1 MEAGRLRIRRATAED
16 ATAIVRL
23 GHGMC
28 RSMGF
33 TDADG
38 VEVTEAAC
46 EADLV
51 GAIQTG
57 RRRGWV
63 AGMPARTVASSEGPV
78 VDQHPPRSGSV
89 SGPTRTVMDM

>member
-1 MEAGRLRIRRATAED
+1 MEAGRLRIRRATVED

-23 GHGMC
+23 GHRMFP
-28 RSMGF
+28 SMGF

-46 EADLV
+46 EADFV

-63 AGMPARTVASSEGPV
+63 AGMPARTVASNEGPV
-78 VDQHPPRSGSV
+78 VDS
-89 SGPTRTVMDM
+89 TRPGRAA